1 MAGKSKVAQKRSRS
15 RQPLTLVRGTGSTMK
30 PAPKRLT
37 LADVTV
43 TWTDRQLGVERSA
56 DGAVLAWL
64 LRRAAHLTG
73 GVKLHALDVVQGTGP
88 QLLRGMGSVLYPDAG
103 SPVNDI
109 DADRRYFLSWV
120 VEELAAQQH
129 ADLLHAGT
137 DRASV
142 FTVTVGRK

>member
-1 MAGKSKVAQKRSRS
+1 MAGKSKLNRKSPGA
-15 RQPLTLVRGTGSTMK
+15 RQPLTLVRSGGTITK
-30 PAPKRLT
+30 PDPKRLT

-43 TWTDRQLGVERSA
+43 TWADRQLGVERSA

-64 LRRAAHLTG
+64 LTRAAHLTG
-73 GVKLHALDVVQGTGP
+73 SLELHALDVAQGTGP
-88 QLLRGMGSVLYPDAG
+88 QLLRGMGAVLYPDAG
-103 SPVNDI
+103 EPVANI

-129 ADLLHAGT
+129 ADLLHAGP
-137 DRASV
+137 DRAST